1 MHRLFTLII
10 LSLFLTH
17 CLMAQIEHSEPPKN
31 DANEYMLR
39 NSHEDLARA
48 FDSSERDQWQKPDE
62 VIAFLGEIEE
72 KTIVDLGSGS
82 GYFTFRLLAAGA
94 NVIAADVDDE
104 FLSII
109 KDKVQKLGLED
120 ENLNTLLLDDDRLN
134 VTSRSV
140 DILFLVNVY
149 HHISDR
155 VNYFRQANSVLKEDG
170 KIVIVD
176 FYKKKLPVGPP
187 KDHKISKDLV
197 LDELTSAGY
206 EEVAVDEELLDYQ
219 YIIVANQY

>member
-1 MHRLFTLII
+1 
-10 LSLFLTH
+10 
-17 CLMAQIEHSEPPKN
+17 MAQIEHSEPPKN

-39 NSHEDLARA
+39 NSYEDLARA

-170 KIVIVD
+170 KIIIVD